1 MKKYAQNIL
10 MINHFAIPP
19 DMPGGSRHYDFGVEL
34 VKRGYKV
41 TIFTTDFSY
50 ATLQRMKLRR
60 FQMSLAEEYDGVR
73 FVWIRSTAYK
83 KNNWRRTLNMLSFA
97 LNMYLIGLNA
107 TAPDVIIGSSPHLF
121 AALTGY
127 LLSRIKGSKFFF
139 EVRDLWP
146 QTLIDMGAATENSF
160 SVKILRRIEK
170 LLYNKAAKII
180 VLAEGSREYI
190 KQRGI
195 APEKILYLP
204 NGVHI
209 DLFRI
214 TESRENI
221 RARLGVK
228 EKFVAMYAGAHGAA
242 NALHTIIE
250 TGELLKDNDQIE
262 FVLIGDGPDKMG
274 LQQVAAQ
281 KGLKNIKFLPS
292 VPKKEIPNYLNAADA
307 LVITLRAV
315 GLFSY
320 GVSPNKLFD
329 YMAAAKPVVCAVG
342 GEMANLVKEA
352 DAGIAVEPEDA
363 AGLADALICLM
374 KDSAKC
380 AMYGTNGRKF
390 IKKNFSRERMADV
403 LIHHIA

>member
-1 MKKYAQNIL
+1 MSEKKSIW

-19 DMPGGSRHYDFGVEL
+19 DMPGGSRHYDFGIEL

-50 ATLQRMKLRR
+50 TTLQRMKLRR
-60 FQMSLAEEYDGVR
+60 FQISLAEEYDGVR

-83 KNNWRRTLNMLSFA
+83 KNNWRRSLNMLSFA
-97 LNMYLIGLNA
+97 LNMYLVGLNA

-146 QTLIDMGAATENSF
+146 QTLIDMGAATEKSF

-170 LLYNKAAKII
+170 LLYNKAGKIV

-190 KQRGI
+190 EQRGI
-195 APEKILYLP
+195 APEKILFLP

-209 DLFRI
+209 ALFRI
-214 TESRENI
+214 TEPRENI

-250 TGELLKDNDQIE
+250 TGELLKDNNQIE
-262 FVLIGDGPDKMG
+262 FVLIGDGPGKIE
-274 LQQVAAQ
+274 LQQLAAQ
-281 KGLKNIKFLPS
+281 KSLRNIKFLPS

-315 GLFSY
+315 PLFSY

-342 GEMANLVKEA
+342 GDMAKLVKEA

-363 AGLADALICLM
+363 AGLADALTNLM
-374 KDSAKC
+374 QDSAKC
-380 AMYGTNGRKF
+380 AMYGDNGRKF
-390 IKKNFSRERMADV
+390 IEENFSREQMVDV
-403 LIHHIA
+403 LIHHLE